1 MQEGKEPVL
10 SILVRRSLFG
20 DQDCVVEVPRR
31 RRRRIFP
38 HGLWRKGHGDQQDEI
53 AHVYCRPSHDMSA
66 LVSFAGQYSD
76 GDHCE
81 VIYSHSKL

>member
-1 MQEGKEPVL
+1 VLLRCQEGEGGGFFRTVCGGKDTGI
-10 SILVRRSLFG
+10 SRMS
-20 DQDCVVEVPRR
+20 
-31 RRRRIFP
+31 
-38 HGLWRKGHGDQQDEI
+38 DEI